1 MKVRPILLELND
13 EQKCYFKS
21 TSQAR
26 YQLTIGKSYVVY
38 AVEFVP
44 NSVTDFT
51 LYRLVDDGN
60 RLLPVPACLLELVDP
75 RVSKYW
81 RATYDPKSFGLK
93 FEPQEFIDDPCL
105 SEAILDREPE
115 AWTVFRGIR
124 TRMEAEGLQII

>member
-1 MKVRPILLELND
+1 MKVRPIFLELND

-38 AVEFVP
+38 TVEFTP

-60 RLLPVPACLLELVDP
+60 SLLPVPACLLEIVDP

-81 RATYDPKSFGLK
+81 RATHNPKSFGLK
-93 FEPQEFIDDPCL
+93 LEPQEFIDDPYL

-115 AWTVFRGIR
+115 AWAVFRDIQA
-124 TRMEAEGLQII
+124 RMEAEGLQTI